1 MLQTRYND
9 LKSQFQ
15 IRFQIRSVNYK
26 TPRFSLSDFV
36 IFIFLLFIPLIIAF
50 KLYDVKIFFNYIV
63 ILFDFQYYFFKIMRC
78 SIDIFRSLYVIVYN
92 INMQISKKKFKYL
105 ILKTNN
111 KSKKI
116 KSNMF
121 LRFFFC
127 YYIQLSLI
135 FYHVIFY
142 IFQKNLL
149 YVIASI
155 FSYGIRNNYSF

>member
-1 MLQTRYND
+1 MLQTRYSD

-26 TPRFSLSDFV
+26 TPRFFLSDFV

-50 KLYDVKIFFNYIV
+50 KYTMLKSFSIIQLYYLIFSI
-63 ILFDFQYYFFKIMRC
+63 IFFKIMRC

-92 INMQISKKKFKYL
+92 INMQISKKKLKYL

-121 LRFFFC
+121 LRFFFAT
-127 YYIQLSLI
+127 I
-135 FYHVIFY
+135 F
-142 IFQKNLL
+142 
-149 YVIASI
+149 
-155 FSYGIRNNYSF
+155 NYP

>member
-1 MLQTRYND
+1 MLQTRYSD

-121 LRFFFC
+121 LRFFFAT
-127 YYIQLSLI
+127 I
-135 FYHVIFY
+135 F
-142 IFQKNLL
+142 
-149 YVIASI
+149 
-155 FSYGIRNNYSF
+155 NYP